1 MPPSTFTTYVFL
13 PPMAKISGGL
23 AVLLQVAEHLDRG
36 GFPVRVVRR
45 EGGRPALPEW
55 FQVPVMEWGRLQLD
69 GDDVWLV
76 PEGWANAL
84 APGLR
89 AGAKCVVY
97 VQNWAYL
104 FSSLPQGVSWRD
116 LAVSFLAVSRP
127 VSWFIEQALGRSSL
141 VVRPGINRSLF
152 RPPDRKPD
160 GPLRVA
166 FMPRKNKALA
176 DLIRDLFS
184 ARNPEFGLAD
194 QMIWIDIQGRSHAEV
209 AELLTHSHIF
219 LATGFPEGFS
229 LPPLEAMA
237 CGCLPVG
244 FAGFGGWEYM
254 TPINEE
260 GGGDQ
265 EPWRPWFPVPEN
277 PWPGNGFWV
286 PDADAM
292 AAVLALEQAARL
304 LRNQGPKLEQ
314 ALHAGQLTAD
324 AFALEAQREQVL
336 AVWPKI
342 TSSKAW
348 ARLT

>member
-1 MPPSTFTTYVFL
+1 
-13 PPMAKISGGL
+13 
-23 AVLLQVAEHLDRG
+23 LLQVAEHLEQSG
-36 GFPVRVVRR
+36 LPVRVVRR
-45 EGGRPALPEW
+45 ERGRPEFPEG
-55 FQVPVMEWGRLQLD
+55 FRVPVMEWDQLQLS

-76 PEGWANAL
+76 PEGWTNAL

-104 FSSLPQGVSWRD
+104 FSSLPQGVSWHD
-116 LAVSFLAVSRP
+116 LPISFLAVSRP
-127 VSWFIEQALGRSSL
+127 VAWFIEQALGLSSL
-141 VVRPGINRSLF
+141 VVRAGIDRSLF
-152 RPPDRKPD
+152 SPPEQKPD

-176 DLIRDLFS
+176 ELIRDLFI
-184 ARNPEFGLAD
+184 ARNPEFSTAD
-194 QMIWIDIQGRSHAEV
+194 HLIWTDIQGLPHAEV
-209 AELLTHSHIF
+209 AELLTLSHIF
-219 LATGFPEGFS
+219 LATGFPEGCP

-254 TPINEE
+254 TPINEGE
-260 GGGDQ
+260 RDDQ
-265 EPWRPWFPVPEN
+265 KPWRPWFPVPEN

-286 PDADAM
+286 PDADAL

-304 LRNQGPKLEQ
+304 WRNKGPKLDQ
-314 ALHAGQLTAD
+314 ALHAGQLTAA
-324 AFALEAQREQVL
+324 AFALEAQRKQVL

-342 TSSKAW
+342 TSSK
-348 ARLT
+348 L